1 MELLLKPTCV
11 KMLVL
16 IQSHVSLATEVIIH
30 NLLSSSHF
38 ISELINVKMNGNE
51 IWY

>member
-1 MELLLKPTCV
+1 MITKELLLKPTCV

-16 IQSHVSLATEVIIH
+16 LQSHVSLATEVIIH

-38 ISELINVKMNGNE
+38 ISDPKLRLFRN
-51 IWY
+51 